1 MPDAA
6 RLATPIL
13 FAVLNMKVLNI
24 LSRLSGFL
32 TTMILPLHLVK
43 ILAWKQNSST
53 TYLGL
58 MIPGKTS
65 HDRLSVIELPLEVVM
80 TMTTAENPL
89 SGFLE
94 QGTTSSLIRGKANYL
109 THTFVVPVDAGYTDG
124 FLTPAAL
131 RPCVPDAVVVFSS
144 DIRKNGPGEPKPIL
158 RG

>member
-1 MPDAA
+1 
-6 RLATPIL
+6 
-13 FAVLNMKVLNI
+13 
-24 LSRLSGFL
+24 
-32 TTMILPLHLVK
+32 
-43 ILAWKQNSST
+43 
-53 TYLGL
+53 

-94 QGTTSSLIRGKANYL
+94 QGTTSSLIRRKANDL
-109 THTFVVPVDAGYTDG
+109 NHTFVVPVDAGYTDG

-131 RPCVPDAVVVFSS
+131 RPYVPDAVVVFSS
-144 DIRKNGPGEPKPIL
+144 DIRKNGPGEPRPIL